1 MNKRST
7 TPFLSSCRQNISET
21 RTKESL
27 VTLNTIQQRCTYH
40 RKTGKI
46 SLQECTSTGKSSK
59 TISKKSFSLSQA
71 SSTRSSTMTQSFVN
85 AYLILIGWVAAKSFI
100 LVSPKKYLTSTYK
113 KWLTTVSKL
122 LLSNKLKIRDSS
134 KLDLKRKRTIKS
146 KIYPSLTKSSTDKSV
161 TW

>member
-1 MNKRST
+1 
-7 TPFLSSCRQNISET
+7 
-21 RTKESL
+21 
-27 VTLNTIQQRCTYH
+27 
-40 RKTGKI
+40 
-46 SLQECTSTGKSSK
+46 
-59 TISKKSFSLSQA
+59 
-71 SSTRSSTMTQSFVN
+71 MTQSFVN